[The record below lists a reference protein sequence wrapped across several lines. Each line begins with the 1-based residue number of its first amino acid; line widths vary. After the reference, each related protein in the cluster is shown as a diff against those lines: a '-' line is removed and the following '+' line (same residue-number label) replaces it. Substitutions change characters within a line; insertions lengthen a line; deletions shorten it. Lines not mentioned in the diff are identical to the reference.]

1 MASTA
6 GPNHLAQSID
16 FHERQT
22 YLEEET
28 SKNDW
33 GATLI
38 TIGVIFLLFDLLIAV
53 FITREVRDGTFFFVK
68 WILIQTVVGSLFI
81 SAGMAQKRKAH
92 TKDDA

>member
-1 MASTA
+1 MASPA
-6 GPNHLAQSID
+6 GHHHIAQSTDI
-16 FHERQT
+16 HERQT

-38 TIGVIFLLFDLLIAV
+38 TIGVIFILFDLLIAG
-53 FITREVRDGTFFFVK
+53 FITRDVRDGTFFFVK
-68 WILIQTVVGSLFI
+68 WMLIQTVVGALFI
-81 SAGMAQKRKAH
+81 AAGIVQKRKAH